1 MPGSI
6 SIASSPEHCPLFS
19 SALLTKSLSQL
30 FHAYLITSPRHRVQ
44 WTTKNT
50 KLLLQ
55 STVHCQNIL
64 HHSFW
69 ADDASEAPI
78 AIANN
83 AEDNYPDVYQQ
94 HTEKARC
101 TNSTSEH
108 WSKIFFH
115 DLSSAK
121 RSPRIINLSWKKRL
135 LLSQHLLFFFFLP
148 KRSDLFCMHISQNSN
163 LFNHLMVGNTICS
176 CAEGNEALQGLKKIK
191 WVRTLP

>member
-135 LLSQHLLFFFFLP
+135 LLSQHLLFFFFCQSAQIYFVCTYHKTAIYLIIWWWEILSVP
-148 KRSDLFCMHISQNSN
+148 VQKEMRPCK
-163 LFNHLMVGNTICS
+163 G
-176 CAEGNEALQGLKKIK
+176 
-191 WVRTLP
+191 